1 MKALIDWLAAVA
13 GKERAV
19 EERRSGFVLVDK
31 TPPAPVTEPH
41 EPPAPPP
48 ISDEELYAKHPGQL
62 PIRQASRSYS
72 NKSPLVALLYRL
84 MRDDVTPG
92 VMEGAVQAALS
103 HGDQPVQFTNG
114 WLAQYAADIVERL
127 TDDEDDEPHDK
138 DVLSWVREE
147 VWDFFEHWEQDDD
160 HDIELAISK
169 LIWIRQLLES
179 KPVEEEPP
187 EKYPLR

>member
-31 TPPAPVTEPH
+31 TPPAPVTEVPH
-41 EPPAPPP
+41 EPPPP
-48 ISDEELYAKHPGQL
+48 ISDEELYANHPGQL
-62 PIRQASRSYS
+62 PIRQASGSYS
-72 NKSPLVALLYRL
+72 NESPLVALLYRL

-127 TDDEDDEPHDK
+127 TDDDEDDE
-138 DVLSWVREE
+138 
-147 VWDFFEHWEQDDD
+147 
-160 HDIELAISK
+160 
-169 LIWIRQLLES
+169 LLES